1 MEAQTIEMKDM
12 KQEVPVLQSKG
23 IPPVSL
29 STLFFSKSDRRERCV
44 LWLGIISID
53 CVQS

>member
-12 KQEVPVLQSKG
+12 KQEVSVPQPNG